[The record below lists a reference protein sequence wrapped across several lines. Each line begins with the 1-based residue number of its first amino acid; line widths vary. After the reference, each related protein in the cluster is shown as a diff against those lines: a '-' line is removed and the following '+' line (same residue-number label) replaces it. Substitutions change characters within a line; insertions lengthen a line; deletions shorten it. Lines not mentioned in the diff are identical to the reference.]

1 MRNIQVQDS
10 GFSVID
16 NGSSLQTA
24 VMVLL
29 PGEESGPLGN
39 EHPKSEQ
46 VLFVHEGS
54 VEAQIGDKIF
64 EMSAGDSAIVPKDAT
79 HRFINRSQTRAVTF
93 NVYAPKAY

>member
-10 GFSVID
+10 GFSVIE
-16 NGSSLQTA
+16 NGSALQTA
-24 VMVLL
+24 VMVLE

-39 EHPKSEQ
+39 EHPESEQ

-54 VEAQIGDKIF
+54 VEAQIGDKTF
-64 EMSAGDSAIVPKDAT
+64 EMCAGDSAIVPRDAP
-79 HRFINRSQTRAVTF
+79 HRFINRSRARAVTF